1 MMKHKSL
8 TGLLVLFFLVSTS
21 FQIPSSEQPVE
32 TGKVKIIFKN
42 CVKGANIVLYD
53 SAYVNPFGE
62 EFTINKFKYYVSNL
76 SLQGNGKNFAALNDF
91 YLIDE
96 KNPKSQV
103 IELEVPSGTYFSVN
117 FLLGVDSLHNV
128 SGAQSGALD
137 PINDMFWTWNTG
149 YVMAKLEG
157 NSPAS
162 TIVNHKYE
170 FHIGGFSGKYNVLKN
185 IELKFPDNKP
195 LNLKNKMSIE
205 ILVEADI
212 NTWWQNPND
221 IKIADRPAINS
232 PGIHALEI
240 SNNYV
245 KMFTIKSVTYQP

>member
-1 MMKHKSL
+1 MMKHKFVS
-8 TGLLVLFFLVSTS
+8 TLLIFFFLVTSS
-21 FQIPSSEQPVE
+21 FQIPPQQQSLEFAP
-32 TGKVKIIFKN
+32 VKIVFKN

-53 SAYVNPFGE
+53 SSYVNPFGE
-62 EFTINKFKYYVSNL
+62 EFTINKFRYYVSNL
-76 SLQGNGKNFAALNDF
+76 ALKGHGKNFLRSNDF

-96 KNPKSQV
+96 KNPESQE
-103 IELEVPSGTYFSVN
+103 IELEVPTGKYLSIN

-157 NSPAS
+157 NSPSS

-185 IELKFPDNKP
+185 IELKFPGKP
-195 LNLKNKMSIE
+195 FILKNKMSVE
-205 ILVEADI
+205 IVVEADI
-212 NTWWQNPND
+212 NTWWQNPTD

-240 SNNYV
+240 SNNYA
-245 KMFTIKSVTYQP
+245 KMFTIKSVTCQP

>member
-1 MMKHKSL
+1 MMKHKSI
-8 TGLLVLFFLVSTS
+8 TILLVFLFLVNSS
-21 FQIPSSEQPVE
+21 FQIPLRQNIMEL
-32 TGKVKIIFKN
+32 GRVKIVFKN

-53 SAYVNPFGE
+53 SSYVNPFGE
-62 EFTINKFKYYVSNL
+62 EFTINKFRYYVSNL
-76 SLQGNGKNFAALNDF
+76 SLKGHGKNFLRSSDF

-96 KNPKSQV
+96 KNLKSRE
-103 IELEVPSGTYFSVN
+103 IELEVPAGKYLSFN

-137 PINDMFWTWNTG
+137 PVNDMFWTWNTG

-185 IELKFPDNKP
+185 IELKFPANKP
-195 LNLKNKMSIE
+195 LILKNKMSVE
-205 ILVEADI
+205 IVVEADI
-212 NTWWQNPND
+212 NTWWQMPTD

-232 PGIHALEI
+232 PGIHAFEI
-240 SNNYV
+240 SNNYA
-245 KMFTIKSVTYQP
+245 KMFTIKSVIYHQ